1 MEKELPKSWKFETIK
16 NSLEFVI
23 GGDWGID
30 PDKYSD
36 IETENVY
43 CIRGSEIKNWD
54 VQKGNTSILRKIKPS
69 SLEKR
74 KLLEGDILLEIS
86 GGGPDQPVGRT
97 VIIDKTSLDSFQYP
111 IICTNFLRLLRFKK
125 NHNSF
130 YINYFFK
137 SFYLS
142 GEIVKYQ
149 GGSNNLRNLKYKE
162 FETIKIPLPP
172 LPEQERIV
180 PKLDSLFT
188 YLETAKQG
196 LEKIPLLLK
205 QFRQA
210 VLTQAVTGKLTA
222 EFEYFPALK
231 NIIDEKNKF
240 WKNEN
245 SKKKQGKII
254 NDKNNLSQIVV
265 EKFKSYLIKKYD
277 IASFDQIASTAQ
289 NALKAGP
296 FGSSLKK
303 EFYVNKGYKI
313 YGQEQVIKDDPFYG
327 DYYID
332 EERFNSLKSCKVS
345 SGDILISLVGTIG
358 KVLIIPEDFEPG
370 IINPRLVKLSLHN
383 KINPKFIKLFLQSD
397 FIINHLKDNSHGG
410 TMDVLNLGILKELPI
425 PVPSLEEQTEIV
437 RRVEALFSKADA
449 IEAQYKKLKEQID
462 QLPQAI
468 LAKAFRGEV

>member
-1 MEKELPKSWKFETIK
+1 MSLIHAVSDLFSEATLLTPINKKWKYIELGKNCKIQNGYPFKSSCFNSDKKGMPLVRIRDINKSTQETYF
-16 NSLEFVI
+16 NGDYPLEFVVNKGDLLI
-23 GGDWGID
+23 GMDGDFNCNIWKSSPSLLNQRVCRIIPNEKILLRKFLFYGLTGYLKVIND
-30 PDKYSD
+30 NTSSTTVKHLSSRS
-36 IETENVY
+36 I
-43 CIRGSEIKNWD
+43 SEI
-54 VQKGNTSILRKIKPS
+54 P
-69 SLEKR
+69 
-74 KLLEGDILLEIS
+74 
-86 GGGPDQPVGRT
+86 
-97 VIIDKTSLDSFQYP
+97 Y
-111 IICTNFLRLLRFKK
+111 
-125 NHNSF
+125 
-130 YINYFFK
+130 
-137 SFYLS
+137 
-142 GEIVKYQ
+142 
-149 GGSNNLRNLKYKE
+149 
-162 FETIKIPLPP
+162 PLPP
-172 LPEQERIV
+172 LQEQERIV
-180 PKLDSLFT
+180 AKLDSLFAH
-188 YLETAKQG
+188 LESAKQG
-196 LEKIPLLLK
+196 LEKIPVLLK

-210 VLTQAVTGKLTA
+210 VLTQAVTGKLTE
-222 EFEYFPALK
+222 EFEYFPALE